1 MQSTLRI
8 PKRNYNIT
16 IKQEFL
22 RLIESTVDYKVA
34 ELMNIAE
41 PSEPRFHRNGFSRQ
55 RPGKNKA
62 RQEALLEVRD
72 DYATE
77 FQSKIP
83 WLQSDCIY
91 NVDEPGFYSTCRRG
105 DAKISTGEKLSL
117 RMMVVL
123 TVRSNGDKLPIFF
136 VIRGTPGVRID
147 RAELQTCPSG
157 HFYAV
162 QAKAW
167 MDNIVW
173 KTYLRRLL

>member
-1 MQSTLRI
+1 M
-8 PKRNYNIT
+8 P
-16 IKQEFL
+16 
-22 RLIESTVDYKVA
+22 
-34 ELMNIAE
+34 
-41 PSEPRFHRNGFSRQ
+41 PRSIWS
-55 RPGKNKA
+55 
-62 RQEALLEVRD
+62 VR
-72 DYATE
+72 
-77 FQSKIP
+77 
-83 WLQSDCIY
+83 
-91 NVDEPGFYSTCRRG
+91 GG

-147 RAELQTCPSG
+147 TAELQTCPSG

-173 KTYLRRLL
+173 KTYFRGLLQTSLTEPSVVRWTTLSPT